1 MEKKG
6 NIKKMAAG
14 RRDLFL
20 LAPELIQEDPA
31 WNVRQDNAEL
41 QSHIRTLAN
50 SIKEIGVQQ
59 PLTVFM
65 KGESVT
71 VTDGHC
77 RLMAVKLAISEGA
90 EIKAIPV
97 RTEERFSNEADRVLS
112 MLTRNSGRP
121 LSIPEQAEVIK
132 RLLSFGWTESEI
144 ARKTG
149 SSQQHIN
156 TVIHYIS
163 STVEVQQM
171 VKAGDVSATMA
182 VQQVRR
188 NGDEAVGVL
197 KGAVAVARKEG
208 KKRATAKHLPKTRD
222 IVRPIENY
230 AGTMPDDMIA
240 ESAEILGLC
249 KRLREIIG
257 NNHL

>member
-1 MEKKG
+1 MKTKG
-6 NIKKMAAG
+6 NIKKMASG

-20 LAPELIQEDPA
+20 LDPELIREDPE
-31 WNVRQDNAEL
+31 WNVRQDCDDL

-50 SIKEIGVQQ
+50 SIKELGVQQ

-77 RLMAVKLAISEGA
+77 RLLAVKLAISEGA
-90 EIKAIPV
+90 EIKSIPV

-121 LSIPEQAEVIK
+121 LSIPEQADVIK
-132 RLLSFGWTESEI
+132 RLLAFGWTESEI
-144 ARKTG
+144 AKKTG

-156 TVIHYIS
+156 TIIHFIS
-163 STVEVQQM
+163 SPVEVQQM
-171 VKAGDVSATMA
+171 VKSGDVSATMA

-197 KGAVAVARKEG
+197 KGAVAVARKAG
-208 KKRATAKHLPKTRD
+208 KKRATAKHLPRTRD
-222 IVRPIENY
+222 IIRPIENY
-230 AGTMPDDMIA
+230 AGNLPENMIE
-240 ESAEILGLC
+240 ESSEILEIC
-249 KRLREIIG
+249 KRLRVLIG
-257 NNHL
+257 